1 MALVV
6 RPQHR
11 EAFAGLL
18 QESFRLRR
26 RILVERLG
34 WSLPGD
40 DGEVETDA
48 FDHGEACHLISLGPD
63 GRVVGTARLTPTTAP
78 NLTCDVLQA
87 HSPVPFPRAADLV
100 ESSRLC
106 VDLEAEAEVRRA
118 ARADLY
124 TSHYA
129 LCLREGWRRTL
140 GFFYADFLAAFVRAG
155 FAVDHLGPPVRF
167 SDGEPFSFP
176 YVMTTDEE
184 HAACMANWMGPP
196 RLLDPETDPGLLLA
210 LGEPRAA

>member
-11 EAFAGLL
+11 ERFAGLL
-18 QESFRLRR
+18 RESLRLRR

-34 WSLPGD
+34 WVLPGD
-40 DGEVETDA
+40 DGEIEADEFDRGGA
-48 FDHGEACHLISLGPD
+48 FHLISLGPD
-63 GRVVGTARLTPTTAP
+63 GRVVGTARLTPTLEP
-78 NLTCDVLQA
+78 NLTCDVLQIHA
-87 HSPVPFPRAADLV
+87 AAPFPRAADVV

-106 VDLEAEAEVRRA
+106 VDLDAAPEVRKA

-124 TSHYA
+124 TAHYE
-129 LCLREGWRRTL
+129 LCLRQGWRRTT

-184 HAACMANWMGPP
+184 HASCMADWMGPP
-196 RLLDPETDPGLLLA
+196 RLLDPLTDPGLLLV
-210 LGEPRAA
+210 LGEPKAA